1 MWERVK
7 HIFLKEVVQIRRDR
21 RMLMI
26 IFVAPVIQLILLG
39 YAVTTDVNRIPTAIL
54 DFSKTQESKELI
66 QLFQNSGKFQ
76 INYFTDNPEELVKLL
91 DQGEVWVGIEIG
103 VNFAQELKTGKTA
116 ILQIIIDGTNSNT
129 AGVASGYIN
138 QLIFSY
144 NKKFMPENIQ
154 KKVAQALSSGI
165 IPEIKFLNLENQ
177 TRAWYNPELKSRDY
191 NLPGVLALI
200 LMITT
205 MMLTSMAIVREKE
218 IGTIEQLMV
227 TPIKTFE
234 LILGKVVPFALIG
247 FIDVVL
253 VTSVAILWFK
263 IPFRG
268 SFFLL
273 FLSVGVYLL
282 TTIGIGLFISTL
294 SRTQQQAMMITFFFL
309 MPAIILSG
317 FMFPI
322 SNMPEPIQYLTYI
335 NPLRYF
341 LIIVRGIFLKGSN
354 LSVLWD
360 KLLPLAGIGMVV
372 LFLSIIRFQ
381 KKIG

>member
-7 HIFLKEVVQIRRDR
+7 HIFLKEAVQIRRDR

-116 ILQIIIDGTNSNT
+116 LIQIIIDGTNSNT
-129 AGVASGYIN
+129 AGVASGYIS
-138 QLIFSY
+138 QLLFSY
-144 NKKFMPENIQ
+144 NKKFNQINLQ
-154 KKVAQALSSGI
+154 KKIAQAFTSGVV
-165 IPEIKFLNLENQ
+165 PEIKSLNLENQ
-177 TRAWYNPELKSRDY
+177 VRAWYNPELKSRDY

-247 FIDVVL
+247 FIDVGL

-268 SFFLL
+268 DFFFLL
-273 FLSVGVYLL
+273 LSVGVYLL

-294 SRTQQQAMMITFFFL
+294 SRTQQQAMMLTFFFL

>member
-1 MWERVK
+1 
-7 HIFLKEVVQIRRDR
+7 
-21 RMLMI
+21 MI
-26 IFVAPVIQLILLG
+26 IFVAPVIQLMLLG

-54 DFSKTQESKELI
+54 DFSKTQESRELI
-66 QLFQNSGKFQ
+66 QLFQNSDKFQ
-76 INYFTDNPEELVKLL
+76 INHYVDSPKELVKLL
-91 DQGEVWVGIEIG
+91 DRGEVWLGIEIG

-129 AGVASGYIN
+129 AGVTSGYIN
-138 QLIFSY
+138 QLLLPY
-144 NKKFMPENIQ
+144 NKKFMQENIQ

-165 IPEIKFLNLENQ
+165 IPEIKFLNVENQ
-177 TRAWYNPELKSRDY
+177 QRAWYNPELKSRDY

-227 TPIKTFE
+227 TPIKTPE
-234 LILGKVVPFALIG
+234 LILGKVIPFALIG

-268 SFFLL
+268 NFFLL

-322 SNMPEPIQYLTYI
+322 ANMPKVIQYLTYI

-360 KLLPLAGIGMVV
+360 KLLPLAGIGIAV
-372 LFLSIIRFQ
+372 LIFSVLRFQ
-381 KKIG
+381 KKLG

>member
-1 MWERVK
+1 
-7 HIFLKEVVQIRRDR
+7 
-21 RMLMI
+21 MLMI

>member
-1 MWERVK
+1 M
-7 HIFLKEVVQIRRDR
+7 
-21 RMLMI
+21 
-26 IFVAPVIQLILLG
+26 LLG
-39 YAVTTDVNRIPTAIL
+39 YAATTDVNRIPTAIL
-54 DFSKTQESKELI
+54 DFSKTQESRELI
-66 QLFQNSGKFQ
+66 QLFQNSDKFQ
-76 INYFTDNPEELVKLL
+76 INHYVDSPKELVKLL
-91 DQGEVWVGIEIG
+91 DRGEVWLGMEIG
-103 VNFAQELKTGKTA
+103 VNFVQELKTGKTA

-129 AGVASGYIN
+129 AGVTSGYIN
-138 QLIFSY
+138 QLLLPY
-144 NKKFMPENIQ
+144 NKKLIQDVVQ

-165 IPEIKFLNLENQ
+165 VPEIKFLNVENQ
-177 TRAWYNPELKSRDY
+177 QRAWYNPELKSRDY

-227 TPIKTFE
+227 TPIKTPE

-253 VTSVAILWFK
+253 VTSVAIFWFK

-322 SNMPEPIQYLTYI
+322 ANMPKVIHYLTYI

-341 LIIVRGIFLKGSN
+341 LVIVRGIFLKGSN

-360 KLLPLAGIGMVV
+360 KLLPLAGIGIAV
-372 LFLSIIRFQ
+372 LIFSVLRFQ
-381 KKIG
+381 KKLG

>member
-1 MWERVK
+1 MWERIK
-7 HIFLKEVVQIRRDR
+7 HILLKETIQIRRDR

-39 YAVTTDVNRIPTAIL
+39 YAATTDVNRIPTAIL
-54 DFSKTQESKELI
+54 DFSKTQESRELI

-76 INYFTDNPEELVKLL
+76 INYYADNPEKLVELL
-91 DQGEVWVGIEIG
+91 DQGEVWMGLEIG
-103 VNFAQELKTGKTA
+103 VNFAQELKTGKTVS
-116 ILQIIIDGTNSNT
+116 IQIIIDGTNSNT
-129 AGVASGYIN
+129 AGVASGYIS
-138 QLIFSY
+138 QLLSSY
-144 NKKFMPENIQ
+144 NKKSMQDNIQ
-154 KKVAQALSSGI
+154 KKTAQALYSGI
-165 IPEIKFLNLENQ
+165 VSDMKFLNLENQ
-177 TRAWYNPELKSRDY
+177 VRAWYNPELKSRDY

-227 TPIKTFE
+227 APIKTPE

-253 VTSVAILWFK
+253 VTSVAIFWFK
-263 IPFRG
+263 IPFKG

-322 SNMPEPIQYLTYI
+322 SNMPGLIQYLTYI

-360 KLLPLAGIGMVV
+360 KLLPLAGIGIVV
-372 LFLSIIRFQ
+372 LVFSVLRFQ
-381 KKIG
+381 KKLG

>member
-1 MWERVK
+1 
-7 HIFLKEVVQIRRDR
+7 
-21 RMLMI
+21 MI

-39 YAVTTDVNRIPTAIL
+39 YAATTDVNRIPTAIL
-54 DFSKTQESKELI
+54 DYSKTQESREILL
-66 QLFQNSGKFQ
+66 LFKNSSRFE
-76 INYFTDNPEELVKLL
+76 INYFPDSQIELVELL
-91 DQGEVWVGIEIG
+91 DQGKAWVGIEIG
-103 VNFAQELKTGKTA
+103 SDFAQELKKGETA
-116 ILQIIIDGTNSNT
+116 SIQIIIDGTNSNT

-138 QLIFSY
+138 QLLLPY
-144 NKKFMPENIQ
+144 NKKLIQDKVQ

-165 IPEIKFLNLENQ
+165 VPEIKFLNVENQ
-177 TRAWYNPELKSRDY
+177 QRAWYNPELKSRDY

-227 TPIKTFE
+227 TPIKTIE
-234 LILGKVVPFALIG
+234 LILGKVVPFVLIG

-273 FLSVGVYLL
+273 FLSVGGYLL

-294 SRTQQQAMMITFFFL
+294 TKTQQQAMMTTFFFL

-322 SNMPEPIQYLTYI
+322 SNMPELIQYLTYI

-360 KLLPLAGIGMVV
+360 KLLPLAGIGIAV
-372 LFLSIIRFQ
+372 LVFSVLRFQ
-381 KKIG
+381 KKLG

>member
-1 MWERVK
+1 
-7 HIFLKEVVQIRRDR
+7 
-21 RMLMI
+21 
-26 IFVAPVIQLILLG
+26 
-39 YAVTTDVNRIPTAIL
+39 
-54 DFSKTQESKELI
+54 
-66 QLFQNSGKFQ
+66 
-76 INYFTDNPEELVKLL
+76 
-91 DQGEVWVGIEIG
+91 
-103 VNFAQELKTGKTA
+103 
-116 ILQIIIDGTNSNT
+116 
-129 AGVASGYIN
+129 
-138 QLIFSY
+138 
-144 NKKFMPENIQ
+144 
-154 KKVAQALSSGI
+154 
-165 IPEIKFLNLENQ
+165 
-177 TRAWYNPELKSRDY
+177 
-191 NLPGVLALI
+191 
-200 LMITT
+200 

>member
-1 MWERVK
+1 
-7 HIFLKEVVQIRRDR
+7 
-21 RMLMI
+21 
-26 IFVAPVIQLILLG
+26 
-39 YAVTTDVNRIPTAIL
+39 
-54 DFSKTQESKELI
+54 
-66 QLFQNSGKFQ
+66 
-76 INYFTDNPEELVKLL
+76 
-91 DQGEVWVGIEIG
+91 VGIEIG

-116 ILQIIIDGTNSNT
+116 LIQIIIDGTNSNT
-129 AGVASGYIN
+129 AGVASGYIS
-138 QLIFSY
+138 QLLFSY
-144 NKKFMPENIQ
+144 NKKFNQINLQ
-154 KKVAQALSSGI
+154 KKIAQAFTSGVV
-165 IPEIKFLNLENQ
+165 PEIKSLNLENQ
-177 TRAWYNPELKSRDY
+177 VRAWYNPELKSRDY

-247 FIDVVL
+247 FIDVGL

-268 SFFLL
+268 DFFFLL
-273 FLSVGVYLL
+273 LSVGVYLL

-294 SRTQQQAMMITFFFL
+294 SRTQQQAMMLTFFFL